1 MSMSNDYYEPYSD
14 SLSTYAYPEKK
25 YYPPA
30 ASPEGTFI
38 FLIGLAA
45 AYVLIPTSAAPSE
58 MARTVAIISAAALG
72 ISILLDSRKGLQ
84 NLLRADLICLVGI
97 YFLTLV
103 EFLFPQTEFDERLT
117 VEQTYQALVVV
128 LVGLAAL
135 AIGRH
140 LVSQKPARS
149 SQLNFGDISNSLLI
163 WVLIVSAFLGYLDML
178 LSVDF
183 NIPEMVDA
191 MLSPRFTQPWVRPK
205 LGSWRTF
212 ITELNLLL
220 YVIPALAG
228 VVWNRRRSFSAFQLS
243 IVAVLFLFTLFFG
256 FSGGTR
262 NIFVAYLSI
271 FLVSYLV
278 TLPKHNFRNT
288 VVPIIGTALLTL
300 FASYHMLE
308 FRTMGLRNYLEN
320 QVYAGDTVRDTLSVD
335 YNLWSIGM
343 ITDALPAK
351 HEFLGFEII
360 YWALIRPIPR
370 VLFPGK
376 PEDLSLTIEEI
387 AGAEGWTVAAT
398 YLGEA
403 YMAWGMVGVIVISL
417 LFGALAAWWNRMALQ
432 RQSAYAMMTYA
443 LGFATAGIT
452 MRSMFWLTTMS
463 LPIVA
468 LLALKKTG
476 LIRLRKVT
484 PLP

>member
-1 MSMSNDYYEPYSD
+1 MSDYSD
-14 SLSTYAYPEKK
+14 DPSLYYYPEKK
-25 YYPPA
+25 YYPPG
-30 ASPEGTFI
+30 ASVEGTFV

-45 AYVLIPTSAAPSE
+45 AYGLMPPSAPPSE
-58 MARTVAIISAAALG
+58 MARTVAIITAGALA
-72 ISILLDSRKGLQ
+72 ISIFFDSRKGLQ
-84 NLLRADLICLVGI
+84 NLFRADLLCLVGL

-103 EFLFPQTEFDERLT
+103 EFLFPQENFNDLLT
-117 VEQTYQALVVV
+117 IEQTSKALVMV
-128 LVGLAAL
+128 LVGMASL

-140 LVSQKPARS
+140 LVSQKPARA

-163 WVLIVSAFLGYLDML
+163 WVLIASAFLGYLDML
-178 LSVDF
+178 LAVDF
-183 NIPEMVDA
+183 DIPKMIDS
-191 MLSPRFTQPWVRPK
+191 MLAPRFTQPWGRGR
-205 LGSWRTF
+205 LGGWRSF
-212 ITELNLLL
+212 ISELSLLL
-220 YVIPALAG
+220 YLIPALAG
-228 VVWNRRRSFSAFQLS
+228 VVWNRRRSFSAVQLS

-288 VVPIIGTALLTL
+288 IIPILGAAILTV

-308 FRTMGLRNYLEN
+308 FRTIGLKSYLEN
-320 QVYAGDTVRDTLSVD
+320 QVYAGDTLRDTLSVD
-335 YNLWSIGM
+335 YNLWSIGL
-343 ITDALPAK
+343 IADALPEK
-351 HEFLGFEII
+351 HDFLGFEVI

-376 PEDLSLTIEEI
+376 PEGLSVSIEEI

-403 YMAWGMVGVIVISL
+403 YMTAGMVGVILISL
-417 LFGALAAWWNRMALQ
+417 FFGALAAWWNRMALQ

-443 LGFATAGIT
+443 LGFAAAGIT
-452 MRSMFWLTTMS
+452 MRSMFWLTTMI
-463 LPIVA
+463 LPIVM
-468 LLALKKTG
+468 LLGLKKTG
-476 LIRLRKVT
+476 LIRLKKVS
-484 PLP
+484 PLS